1 MCCDLC
7 RGGELDCL
15 GPNAYCQRPRA
26 PPVKISPTSSP
37 RNPNSQGY
45 STSVSES
52 WYRVDCCLAAS
63 CKFCGRG
70 DAPTTAPFRAS
81 IVQEAESVSE
91 SRFVTTNLQTG
102 QYNLPLQRR
111 GMVGVE
117 NF

>member
-15 GPNAYCQRPRA
+15 GPNE
-26 PPVKISPTSSP
+26 
-37 RNPNSQGY
+37 GY

-70 DAPTTAPFRAS
+70 DAPTTA
-81 IVQEAESVSE
+81 
-91 SRFVTTNLQTG
+91 QTG